1 MKKYLITNY
10 YSDKNPERRKELLY
24 CVQKNLELNFID
36 NLIIFIEKESDKAD
50 LTNLINNNKIIY
62 YNLNNS
68 NFILKKVFKYTQEK
82 LPEECIIIICN
93 LDVFLEDNEHW
104 NNVEQDFFN
113 TGYPDKALVCT
124 RENLYAEKLSEWQI
138 ETEKKSID
146 EGDFSDAWILKKPF
160 KKKFLEENFNFTM
173 LGSPGPD
180 PLLMGLMSKHY
191 HTYSWGNKYKIFH
204 YDVCRKAS
212 KNKSTHYYHVHINNR
227 TDVRPLMRSDEAVKI
242 PINQDWE
249 NILKN
254 KIQPKFIPVKNNENI
269 FKKHLRKLYILL
281 ILSYKKLMYKIQKK

>member
-10 YSDKNPERRKELLY
+10 YSDKNPERKKELLF
-24 CVQKNLELNFID
+24 CIQKNLNLNFID
-36 NLIIFIEKESDKAD
+36 NVILFLEKETNKSD
-50 LTNLINNNKIIY
+50 LINLINNNKIIY

-68 NFILKKVFKYTQEK
+68 NFILKKVFEYAQKK
-82 LPEECIIIICN
+82 LPDECIIIICN

-104 NNVEQDFFN
+104 NNIEQDFFN
-113 TGYPDKALVCT
+113 TGHPDKALVCT

-138 ETEKKSID
+138 ETEKKSIN

-160 KKKFLEENFNFTM
+160 KKNFIDENFNFTM

-191 HTYSWGNKYKIFH
+191 HTYSWGSKYKIFH
-204 YDVCRKAS
+204 YDICRKTS
-212 KNKSTHYYHVHINNR
+212 KNKSAHYYHVHINNR

-254 KIQPKFIPVKNNENI
+254 KIQPRFIPVRKNENI
-269 FKKHLRKLYILL
+269 FKKYLRKLYILS
-281 ILSYKKLMYKIQKK
+281 ILSYKKLIYKIQKK